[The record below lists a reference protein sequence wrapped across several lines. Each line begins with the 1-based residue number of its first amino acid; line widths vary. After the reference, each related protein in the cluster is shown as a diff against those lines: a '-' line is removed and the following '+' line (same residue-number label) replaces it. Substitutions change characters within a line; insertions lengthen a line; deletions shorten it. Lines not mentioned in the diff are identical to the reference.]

1 MDDGDGA
8 RRGAVAG
15 VGEHACDRGAPVQR
29 TEALRDASESVSP
42 FPGCAQELHAQL
54 AALDAAE
61 RGKHG
66 GAGVESRAG
75 DGKGGDGKG
84 GDGKGGDGKGG
95 DGKGGDGKGGDGKG
109 GDGKGDGKGDGRGG
123 DGKGEP

>member
-8 RRGAVAG
+8 RRDAVAG

-66 GAGVESRAG
+66 GGGVESRA
-75 DGKGGDGKG
+75 
-84 GDGKGGDGKGG
+84 GDGKGG

-109 GDGKGDGKGDGRGG
+109 GDGKGDGKGDGRGDGRGG

>member
-1 MDDGDGA
+1 M
-8 RRGAVAG
+8 
-15 VGEHACDRGAPVQR
+15 QR

-84 GDGKGGDGKGG
+84 GDGKGGDGKG
-95 DGKGGDGKGGDGKG
+95 
-109 GDGKGDGKGDGRGG
+109 DGKGDGRGG